1 MPNWVASATDALREL
16 VGGLKG
22 GGFRGLAVLTGD
34 PDAVYSVISG
44 VEASRPLLVYW
55 PGVGVDTARRL
66 LRGWDFV
73 YVGHLPER
81 LGEEHDLVVLDAF
94 EGLQA
99 NTLAAAAE
107 MVKGGGVLILAGR
120 GWESFSAPGSTGLF
134 ARRLRRSIED
144 MKVNR
149 LVAAPSFTSLTRI
162 ERGPERWWS
171 GVRDARGLPGWL
183 TRLLCCDDQAK
194 VAREARR
201 LVESYEAGVLL
212 VTGDRGRGK
221 SAAVGLALSLLIAER
236 LVGDVVVTAPS
247 LHSVQTLFQWLARG
261 LRAAGVR
268 FRAWG
273 PGRIY
278 EGLKGAWFRVRFLE
292 PWRAEP
298 APLVVVEEAAAVG
311 PARVRRLAGRT
322 RNLIAVTTVHG
333 YEGSGRYWLRVLLSQ
348 LPSPRIVELETPV
361 RYAPRDPL
369 EELIYRLLLLRVPDP
384 DELPVCKAR
393 GA

>member
-1 MPNWVASATDALREL
+1 MADWVGAARDALSRL
-16 VGGLKG
+16 AGGLRG
-22 GGFRGLAVLTGD
+22 GGFRGVAVLTGE
-34 PDAVYSVISG
+34 PDTVYSIVGG
-44 VEASRPLLVYW
+44 VEASKPLLVYW
-55 PGVGVDTARRL
+55 PGVGVDAARRL

-73 YVGHLPER
+73 YVGHLSER

-107 MVKGGGVLILAGR
+107 MVKGGGVLVLAGR
-120 GWESFSAPGSTGLF
+120 GWDSFSAPGSTGLF
-134 ARRLRRSIED
+134 AERLRRGVEG

-149 LVAAPSFTSLTRI
+149 LIAVPGSVSLTRI

-171 GVRDARGLPGWL
+171 GVSDARGLPGWL
-183 TRLLCCDDQAK
+183 ARLLCCDDQAR
-194 VAREARR
+194 VAREAKK

-247 LHSVQTLFQWLARG
+247 LYSAQTLFRWLARG

-273 PGRIY
+273 PGRLY

-333 YEGSGRYWLRVLLSQ
+333 YEGSGRYWLRVLVSQ
-348 LPSPRIVELETPV
+348 LPSPRVVELETPV

-369 EELIYRLLLLRVPDP
+369 EELIYRLLLLRAPDP
-384 DELPVCKAR
+384 EELPVCRAL